1 MLLLV
6 LGLALA
12 ILSACDDAPE
22 VRAALAL
29 ELDEM
34 KCELCADSRNAYH
47 HNRRFVETA
56 GISVTLN
63 HGEVCVEQNC
73 ESADVRHRIEPNSS
87 LVQVGHYVATLLPTD
102 VITIRY
108 GGSMMPDN
116 RSLWRARSMSTVRH
130 SRSTRAPGHT

>member
-1 MLLLV
+1 MRILV

-12 ILSACDDAPE
+12 TLSACDDAPE
-22 VRAALAL
+22 VRAVLAL

-34 KCELCADSRNAYH
+34 KYELREDGRNAYH

-56 GISVTLN
+56 GIGVTLN

-73 ESADVRHRIEPNSS
+73 EGADVRYRIEPNSS

-108 GGSMMPDN
+108 SGVDDSGQPIVVMRTLN
-116 RSLWRARSMSTVRH
+116 VNGATFSLD
-130 SRSTRAPGHT
+130 